1 MNYKLLADTAMLAG
15 EIMLISGAETYRVED
30 TMSRIL
36 RTSGLERTEAFVTP
50 TGIFLCL
57 DDAAIDGITLVKRV
71 DNRVT
76 NIAHIYETNNV
87 SRNLC
92 SGIISV
98 EEAFLEL
105 KSIKTRKQ
113 YGNYLIYPCT
123 VVGSSAFTILLG
135 GDLLNSIIAG
145 LNGGFIVLVTILTMK
160 LNINTF
166 IKNLTASVLIAFNS
180 MLFLHFMGRYI
191 QLDALIGGSIM
202 PLLPGVA
209 ITNAIRDTL
218 QGDYMSGGARAIES
232 FVLAAS
238 SAVGIGIG
246 IAVYSALAGGINL

>member
-1 MNYKLLADTAMLAG
+1 MNYKLLVDIAMMAG
-15 EIMLISGAETYRVED
+15 EIMLLGGAETYRVED

-36 RTSGLERTEAFVTP
+36 KISGLEKTETFVTP

-57 DDAAIDGITLVKRV
+57 DDSSIDAITQIKRV

-76 NIAHIYETNNV
+76 NIANIYEVNNV
-87 SRNLC
+87 SRDLC
-92 SGIISV
+92 GGKISL
-98 EEAFLEL
+98 EEAYERL
-105 KSIKTRKQ
+105 KQIKNEKQ
-113 YGNYLIYPCT
+113 YRDLLIYICT
-123 VVGSSAFTILLG
+123 VIGSAAFTILLG
-135 GDLLNSIIAG
+135 GNLLNSIIAG
-145 LNGGFIVLVTILTMK
+145 LNGGLIVLVLVLTKK
-160 LNINTF
+160 LRITTF
-166 IKNLTASVLIAFNS
+166 IKNLSASVLIAVNS
-180 MLFLHFMGRYI
+180 MIFLHQFGTAI

-218 QGDYMSGGARAIES
+218 QGDYVSGGARAIEA

-246 IAVYSALAGGINL
+246 IGVYTFVTGGIRL